1 MEGRYPM
8 IDRKKTGERI
18 RALMDR
24 KGLSV
29 EDVQKHLYLG
39 SPQTVY
45 HWLSGRSLPN
55 LDTLYALSEL
65 LGTSID
71 DILCGSKDSRI
82 VTSDKEAGD
91 DVNDYI
97 RISNSEGAFR
107 IEKGTMHR
115 LFSYYEKIRM
125 LSAS

>member
-18 RALMDR
+18 RALMER

-29 EDVQKHLYLG
+29 EDVQKQLYLG

-65 LGTSID
+65 LGASMDVI
-71 DILCGSKDSRI
+71 ICGSKDNI
-82 VTSDKEAGD
+82 NI
-91 DVNDYI
+91 NDYI
-97 RISNSEGAFR
+97 LYPNT
-107 IEKGTMHR
+107 EKMLRSGTMHR
-115 LFSYYEKIRM
+115 LLSYCERIRL
-125 LSAS
+125 LSVS